1 MAKKYLDEIV
11 LTEEEKQDAV
21 YWITSLN
28 SAMEIITRPLPKTV
42 NKEQAQGFYNGIC
55 HAFADAKVLEHL
67 WRVAI
72 SEKYNVDYAVGYDTG
87 RLFIEE
93 E

>member
-1 MAKKYLDEIV
+1 MGKKYLEEIK

-28 SAMEIITRPLPKTV
+28 TSMDIITRPLPKTV
-42 NKEQAQGFYNGIC
+42 NKEQAEAFYNGIC
-55 HAFADAKVLEHL
+55 HAFADGKVLEHL

-72 SEKYNVDYAVGYDTG
+72 SDKYGVDYAVGYDNG
-87 RLFIEE
+87 VLFIEE
-93 E
+93 